1 MFPVLL
7 PVEYRLFL
15 LVVIPSLRVEFLLV
29 WLLLTAEPE
38 FLKLLAVEIVD
49 LELLMLAPFLELP
62 LLNAVYVFRL
72 VVAFLLPPMVIAS
85 ILRLPV
91 APALEFPAIL
101 LFASLVIGLLR
112 SL

>member
-62 LLNAVYVFRL
+62 LLNAV
-72 VVAFLLPPMVIAS
+72 
-85 ILRLPV
+85 
-91 APALEFPAIL
+91 
-101 LFASLVIGLLR
+101 
-112 SL
+112 